1 MKSLLI
7 FLFHY
12 SLTFSESQKLIKS
25 AHYNTSHMNP
35 FLCIIIANTLVKFLI
50 ISCQY
55 FSKPPLNA
63 FSGTLPL
70 SLLHLPLGTSVLSF
84 VVFKALNYVH
94 MCQSITNSDV
104 FSSISLAISS
114 ADFTKLYQPVL
125 ILLSKLFFVLFPPRN
140 TFILSPF
147 FLHWIDHYF
156 SRCGQLVHEEFSKY
170 IITPIRLYII
180 HFRVNLP
187 MFCGGMSYLPK
198 RFNPLQDHI
207 FMFMPQ
213 ASSRCSSNAE
223 LNLKKKNF
231 SKSWIFNGPN
241 KNRTSKKQN

>member
-1 MKSLLI
+1 MPI
-7 FLFHY
+7 FLQTTSQCIFWNIAFVIVT
-12 SLTFSESQKLIKS
+12 SALRNFSAFFCGIQGSQ
-25 AHYNTSHMNP
+25 
-35 FLCIIIANTLVKFLI
+35 LCA
-50 ISCQY
+50 
-55 FSKPPLNA
+55 
-63 FSGTLPL
+63 
-70 SLLHLPLGTSVLSF
+70 
-84 VVFKALNYVH
+84 YVP
-94 MCQSITNSDV
+94 QSITNSDV

-223 LNLKKKNF
+223 LNLKKKTFPNPEILMVQIKIELQK
-231 SKSWIFNGPN
+231 SKTNEMFRASEI
-241 KNRTSKKQN
+241 